1 MNGCC
6 RGTRD
11 FASSCRGTARFHVAV
26 YRDSATYR
34 DRKMCRGTA
43 RRTETARC
51 AKGPRDVQG
60 PRDMQRDRAM
70 CRDRAICKG
79 TARCTEGP
87 HRNITG
93 GRDHQ
98 GFAAGD
104 REGTHSR
111 RRPIRS
117 RLHSRRTVSCWTG
130 LDWCAASNLSACRRR
145 MHRISMNDHAH

>member
-34 DRKMCRGTA
+34 DRTM
-43 RRTETARC
+43 
-51 AKGPRDVQG
+51 
-60 PRDMQRDRAM
+60 
-70 CRDRAICKG
+70 CKG
-79 TARCTEGP
+79 TARCAGTARYAKGLRDVQRDRTETSPVVAIIKGSRP
-87 HRNITG
+87 VTVKERTHV
-93 GRDHQ
+93 
-98 GFAAGD
+98 AGQFV
-104 REGTHSR
+104 RVFILVVR
-111 RRPIRS
+111 F
-117 RLHSRRTVSCWTG
+117 LAG